1 MEEILQSLQEQID
14 IKDNEIK
21 ELKNKINN
29 KDTKK
34 DKVIYESDMATVFFT
49 SSDQKV
55 NYAIPCLK
63 KTIFA
68 EIEEKLYKEYP

>member
-1 MEEILQSLQEQID
+1 MEEISQSPQEQID

-34 DKVIYESDMATVFFT
+34 DKVIYKRDMATVFFT

-68 EIEEKLYKEYP
+68 ETEEKSHKEYP